1 MYLALEIMLLA
12 AALAALWRFRSS
24 FIWQKPEIH
33 MGISEWLLLAALAIA
48 LFFFAYRFLL
58 QIAENPLGGWDA
70 WTLWNY
76 RARYLLQGDAS
87 SWRNVFTVNINH
99 SDYPYLLTG
108 FIARCWV
115 LIGKDRTIVPV
126 ITSILFT
133 ISTVGLLI
141 AVLAELRGLASGL
154 LGGFLLVSL
163 PIFLWTTASQYADLP
178 VAFYLLSALVF
189 VYWFILQDQDPLALA
204 AAGGMASFSL
214 WAKNEGVS
222 IVVALAAAVL
232 VYCLLNR
239 VPWAMRLRRLAFF
252 AAGLIPVAVL
262 FLCYKTW
269 LVPPT
274 DLFEDRQTAD
284 LLRQALDPA
293 RFKIIASIIWG
304 MFDDWGS
311 WKAPYLI
318 CLGVYAVVAGVR
330 RLNACE
336 KMGIA
341 VLSAVVVMTYIQYMG
356 IYLITPHDLAWHLS
370 TSIGRLYN
378 QLQPAFLLIFFL
390 LVRNTDDLKY

>member
-99 SDYPYLLTG
+99 SDYPYLLTR

-252 AAGLIPVAVL
+252 AAGSIPVAVL

-274 DLFEDRQTAD
+274 DLFEDRQTAESPAAPGPRPRRFQD
-284 LLRQALDPA
+284 HRLDH
-293 RFKIIASIIWG
+293 
-304 MFDDWGS
+304 
-311 WKAPYLI
+311 
-318 CLGVYAVVAGVR
+318 LGDV
-330 RLNACE
+330 
-336 KMGIA
+336 
-341 VLSAVVVMTYIQYMG
+341 
-356 IYLITPHDLAWHLS
+356 
-370 TSIGRLYN
+370 
-378 QLQPAFLLIFFL
+378 
-390 LVRNTDDLKY
+390 